1 MLLILSQKSMLAYSK
16 QILIMWI
23 VKTFYYVN
31 CKNILKRCHRKVCQS
46 IPNLIFRKEKEKNML
61 NNRCHKKVCQCA
73 LNAIILVI
81 NFVTEKYASPFH
93 ILIMWICKDI
103 CHKKVCHYALNTKIW
118 VIDFVT
124 EKYASISQISFFEKG
139 ENMLN
144 KKYMSQKSMPGCS

>member
-1 MLLILSQKSMLAYSK
+1 
-16 QILIMWI
+16 MWFQNI
-23 VKTFYYVN
+23 GYVN
-31 CKNILKRCHRKVCQS
+31 LKYFQAEEFSHLSAAKDKNPCSTLLFLKIWVLQFCHRKVCQS

-93 ILIMWICKDI
+93 ILIMWICKNI

-124 EKYASISQISFFEKG
+124 EKYASISQISFFWKRR
-139 ENMLN
+139 
-144 KKYMSQKSMPGCS
+144 KYAE